1 MTENHEH
8 HSVRVPVSRLPET
21 VQAQLAEATR
31 HPQCLITGKHAE
43 HQMYRATRAGFRCGG
58 TPKPPRA

>member
-1 MTENHEH
+1 
-8 HSVRVPVSRLPET
+8 VSQLPET
-21 VQAQLAEATR
+21 VQAQIAVATR